1 MKALVTGGAG
11 FIGSSVVRELLSNGH
26 EVTVIDNLSSG
37 YKSNIEGLD
46 VTFVE
51 GDILNKELVESLCE
65 GKDVVFHLAAS
76 VGRQRSIDN
85 PVLDAQ
91 INLIGT
97 TNILEGIRK
106 HKVKRIVYSSSAAIF
121 GELKSTVIDEGHP
134 QDADCPYGVTKL
146 AAEKQILAYS
156 GLFNFTA
163 VCLRYFNVFGVRQRF
178 DAYGNVIPI
187 FANNAYKGIP
197 LKIFGDGEQTR
208 DFICA
213 SDVAKINYLAG
224 TKPGLQTCVINLGS
238 GITITINELA
248 KMIKEYTKTNSPIE
262 YLPERIGDVKHCKA
276 EISRLKSLLGY
287 TPSVDFKGDLIKYL
301 EWFKEDMN
309 K

>member
-1 MKALVTGGAG
+1 MNALVTGGAG
-11 FIGSSVVRELLSNGH
+11 FIGSSVVRELLANGH
-26 EVTVIDNLSSG
+26 KVTVIDNLSSG

-46 VTFVE
+46 VEFVQ
-51 GDILNKELVESLCE
+51 GDILDKELVDNLTK

-97 TNILEGIRK
+97 TNILEGMRK
-106 HKVKRIVYSSSAAIF
+106 NKVGRIVYSSSAAIF
-121 GELKSTVIDEGHP
+121 GELKTTVIDEGHP

-156 GLFNFTA
+156 GLFGFTA

-224 TKPGLQTCVINLGS
+224 TKKDISTCVINLGS

-248 KMIKEYTKTNSPIE
+248 KMVKDYTGTNSEIIH
-262 YLPERIGDVKHCKA
+262 LPERIGDVRHCKA
-276 EISRLKSLLGY
+276 DITKLKTLLGY
-287 TPSVDFKGDLIKYL
+287 TPSVDFKGDLHKYL
-301 EWFKEDMN
+301 DWFKSDM